1 MGTIRDKVAII
12 GMGCTKFGEN
22 WDKSAQDMMVDAA
35 YEAYEDAGIE
45 PKDVQAAW
53 LGTVGSGEVGNFLA
67 VPLRLQY
74 IPVTR
79 VENRCA
85 TGTDA
90 FRNAAYSV
98 AAGVYDIVLALGIE
112 KLKDAGF
119 GGLGGLTMAGV
130 HPVLG
135 GIGGGASPMFAQVA
149 VRYFHQYGIDPAE
162 GKKTI
167 GQISVKSHHNGSMNP
182 KAHFQ
187 REVTLEQVLNA
198 PMISWPLGL
207 FDCCP
212 VTDGSAAAIICTPEI
227 AKSLRPKGDYLL
239 VKSLQLATGPGE
251 HAGNDNYDMTHFEET
266 CRAVQRAYEEA
277 GIKDPLNELSMVE
290 LHDCFSITELVTYED
305 LGLCPRGKA
314 KDYVEAGTFTLE
326 GQLPVQPD
334 GGLKSFG
341 HPLGAS
347 GIRMLYEIYLQN
359 QGKAGARQLKNP
371 GLGLTHNL
379 GGAEGGFIISI
390 AIVGPPGS

>member
-1 MGTIRDKVAII
+1 MGSIKDRVAII

-22 WDKSAQDMMVDAA
+22 WDKSAQDMMVEAA
-35 YEAYEDAGIE
+35 YEAYNDAGIE
-45 PKDVQAAW
+45 PKDIEAAW
-53 LGTVGSGEVGNFLA
+53 VGTVNSGEVGNFLA

-85 TGTDA
+85 TGTDTV
-90 FRNAAYSV
+90 RNACYAV
-98 AAGVYDIVLALGIE
+98 AAGIYDIVLALGVE
-112 KLKDAGF
+112 KLKDTGF
-119 GGLGGLTMAGV
+119 GGLGQAYTYLN
-130 HPVLG
+130 PVLSPR
-135 GIGGGASPMFAQVA
+135 GAAVPMFAQVA
-149 VRYFHQYGIDPAE
+149 TRYFHRYGIDPME
-162 GKKTI
+162 GKKII
-167 GQISVKSHHNGSMNP
+167 GQISVKSHHNGSLNP

-198 PMISWPLGL
+198 PIMGWPLGL

-212 VTDGSAAAIICTPEI
+212 VTDGAAAAILTTPEI
-227 AKSLRPKGDYLL
+227 AKRLKPKGDYLL
-239 VKSLQLATGPGE
+239 VKALQIAAGPGD
-251 HAGNDNYDMTHFEET
+251 HQRKDDYDMIHWEET
-266 CRAVQRAYEEA
+266 VRAAKRAYEEA
-277 GIKDPLNELSMVE
+277 GIKDPFKDLSMVE

-314 KDYVEAGTFTLE
+314 REYVEAGTFTLE

-347 GIRMLYEIYLQN
+347 GIRMIYEIYLQN
-359 QGKAGARQLKNP
+359 QGRAGKRQLKNP

-379 GGAEGGFIISI
+379 GGAEGGFIMSV
-390 AIVGPPGS
+390 AIFGPPGS